1 MSSPFAKV
9 GNPEEEFLDT
19 STRFSYGARKEKNS
33 REWEGGRV
41 NRQETIKAYAAW
53 GAVCLFWG
61 TTYLAIRIG
70 VQRLPPALFAG
81 VRFII
86 AGVIFL
92 TYLRLRGYQLP
103 KPGEWLHMAV
113 VGITL
118 LVMANGLVVWSEQWV
133 PSGLTAVI
141 VATVPFWAAGLEAL
155 LPSGERLS
163 ARKVLGILI
172 GFAGVIIL
180 FAPDLSGSFDRAY
193 LKGVIVLIFVPF
205 FWSLGSIYSKHH
217 PIECSPMVA
226 AGTQTLIAGL
236 VLTAIGTV
244 FGEWKDFNLN
254 CKGMASIAYLI
265 VFGSIVG
272 YSSFIYALSKLP
284 VTTVSMYAYVNP
296 VIAVLLGW
304 LILEER
310 LDWSVAT
317 ATTTVLFGVALVRS
331 AKG

>member
-1 MSSPFAKV
+1 M
-9 GNPEEEFLDT
+9 
-19 STRFSYGARKEKNS
+19 
-33 REWEGGRV
+33 
-41 NRQETIKAYAAW
+41 NRPETIKAYAAW

-81 VRFII
+81 VRFLI

-92 TYLRLRGYQLP
+92 AYLRLRGHPLP
-103 KPGEWLHMAV
+103 KPGEWVHLAV

-118 LVMANGLVVWSEQWV
+118 LVMANGLVVWAEQWV

-141 VATVPFWAAGLEAL
+141 IATVPFWAAGLETI

-163 ARKVLGILI
+163 LRKLLGIAI

-180 FAPDLSGSFDRAY
+180 FAPDLGGSFDKAY
-193 LKGVIVLIFVPF
+193 LKGVVILIFVPF

-217 PIECSPMVA
+217 PLRSSAMVA
-226 AGTQTLIAGL
+226 AGSETLIAGI
-236 VLTAIGTV
+236 VLTVVGTAL
-244 FGEWKDFNLN
+244 GEWQDFTLN
-254 CKGMASIAYLI
+254 WKGVASIAYLI

-284 VTTVSMYAYVNP
+284 VSTVSMYAYINP
-296 VIAVLLGW
+296 VIAVILGW
-304 LILEER
+304 LILDER
-310 LDWSVAT
+310 LDWSVVT
-317 ATTTVLFGVALVRS
+317 ATTVVLVGVALVRS
-331 AKG
+331 SKT

>member
-1 MSSPFAKV
+1 M
-9 GNPEEEFLDT
+9 
-19 STRFSYGARKEKNS
+19 
-33 REWEGGRV
+33 

-86 AGVIFL
+86 AGSIFL
-92 TYLRLRGYQLP
+92 TYLRLRGHPLP
-103 KPGEWLHMAV
+103 KPREWVHMAV

-141 VATVPFWAAGLEAL
+141 IATVPFWSAGLEAT

-163 ARKVLGILI
+163 LRKVLGIGI

-180 FAPDLSGSFDRAY
+180 FAPDLGGSFDKAY

-217 PIECSPMVA
+217 PFQSSAMVA
-226 AGTQTLIAGL
+226 AGTETFIAGV
-236 VLTAIGTV
+236 VLTVIGTAL
-244 FGEWKDFNLN
+244 GEWHAFTLN
-254 CKGMASIAYLI
+254 WKGMASIAYLI

-284 VTTVSMYAYVNP
+284 IATVSMYAYINP
-296 VIAVLLGW
+296 VIAVILGW
-304 LILEER
+304 LILGER

-317 ATTTVLFGVALVRS
+317 ATTVVLLGVALVRS
-331 AKG
+331 AKT

>member
-1 MSSPFAKV
+1 
-9 GNPEEEFLDT
+9 
-19 STRFSYGARKEKNS
+19 
-33 REWEGGRV
+33 V
-41 NRQETIKAYAAW
+41 NRQETIKAYVAW

-86 AGVIFL
+86 AGFIFL
-92 TYLRLRGYQLP
+92 TYLRLRGYPLP
-103 KPGEWLHMAV
+103 KPREWVHMAV

-141 VATVPFWAAGLEAL
+141 IATVPFWAAGLEAT

-163 ARKVLGILI
+163 LRKVLGIVI

-180 FAPDLSGSFDRAY
+180 FAPDLGGSFDKAY
-193 LKGVIVLIFVPF
+193 LKGVMVLIFVPF
-205 FWSLGSIYSKHH
+205 FWSVGSIYSKHH
-217 PIECSPMVA
+217 PLQSSAMVA
-226 AGTQTLIAGL
+226 AGTETLIAGI
-236 VLTAIGTV
+236 VLTAIGTAL
-244 FGEWKDFNLN
+244 GEWKEFTMNW
-254 CKGMASIAYLI
+254 KGMASIAYLI

-296 VIAVLLGW
+296 VIAVILGW
-304 LILEER
+304 LILGER
-310 LDWSVAT
+310 LDWSVVM
-317 ATTTVLFGVALVRS
+317 ATTVVLLGVALVRS
-331 AKG
+331 AKT

>member
-1 MSSPFAKV
+1 M
-9 GNPEEEFLDT
+9 
-19 STRFSYGARKEKNS
+19 
-33 REWEGGRV
+33 
-41 NRQETIKAYAAW
+41 NRQEAIKAYAAW

-81 VRFII
+81 VRFVI

-92 TYLRLRGYQLP
+92 TYLRLRGHPLP
-103 KPGEWLHMAV
+103 KPGEWVHLAV

-118 LVMANGLVVWSEQWV
+118 LVMANGLVVWAEQWV

-141 VATVPFWAAGLEAL
+141 IATVPFWAAGLEAI

-163 ARKVLGILI
+163 LRKVLGIAI

-180 FAPDLSGSFDRAY
+180 FAPDLGGSFDRAY
-193 LKGVIVLIFVPF
+193 LKGVVVLIFVPF
-205 FWSLGSIYSKHH
+205 FWSLGSIYSKRH
-217 PIECSPMVA
+217 PLQSSAMVA
-226 AGTQTLIAGL
+226 AGTETLIAGI
-236 VLTAIGTV
+236 VLTVIGTAL
-244 FGEWKDFNLN
+244 GEWKEFTLDWE
-254 CKGMASIAYLI
+254 GTASMVYLI

-284 VTTVSMYAYVNP
+284 VTTVSMYAYINP
-296 VIAVLLGW
+296 VIAVILGW
-304 LILEER
+304 LVLGER

-317 ATTTVLFGVALVRS
+317 ATTVVLLGVALVRS
-331 AKG
+331 AKT